1 MTLPFNRSGTTREG
15 ISLRSNDLD
24 LDPMTL
30 IYEVD
35 LDIIKMYPHSENKAS
50 RSRLSEVRARTG
62 QTDRQTDRHI
72 HIRTDRRDRTNV
84 LQRRIC
90 EWWKCRH
97 QPDSEASVFICQA
110 HNNVLPNTLKRKLV
124 RSSATVEITR
134 DAAIQVTQ
142 GHSLCQSTRCTCI

>member
-90 EWWKCRH
+90 EW
-97 QPDSEASVFICQA
+97 
-110 HNNVLPNTLKRKLV
+110 
-124 RSSATVEITR
+124 
-134 DAAIQVTQ
+134 
-142 GHSLCQSTRCTCI
+142 